1 MNKKAYVL
9 TYVFICLMILSV
21 RNDVGGAAS
30 LIFIAL
36 STTSAVLP
44 LPVFLSTLPC
54 SLNQA
59 SLRLGERRHNNGRL
73 LRRKHLHEIL
83 HKIKFRKRYD
93 MCHNVSINP
102 SFFNI

>member
-1 MNKKAYVL
+1 MNKKAYDL

-30 LIFIAL
+30 IISLAL
-36 STTSAVLP
+36 GSTTSAVLP

-59 SLRLGERRHNNGRL
+59 SLRLGERCHNNGRL
-73 LRRKHLHEIL
+73 LRRKHL